1 MPFTLLK
8 QWITEEKEAGAS
20 NPQHAVLATAT
31 LNGVPHS
38 RVVAIRE
45 ITLSELLFFTQ
56 KGTQKVNDIIRNP
69 QVSLTF
75 WFELKQREVILNGTA
90 LPLLPAEIE
99 HYWNT
104 NPQLAQLRFTAY
116 APTSMQ
122 PIATKHVIEDKKKAI
137 EREYSNKQLPLS
149 PLYCGF
155 RIKPTQF
162 IFYSLRFDELSDVVE
177 YYGQDEQWHRRIL
190 SP

>member
-1 MPFTLLK
+1 MDYRRKRGRSIQSSTRGL
-8 QWITEEKEAGAS
+8 GYS
-20 NPQHAVLATAT
+20 N
-31 LNGVPHS
+31 
-38 RVVAIRE
+38 
-45 ITLSELLFFTQ
+45 SERCAAQSCGCYTGNYVKRTPFFTQ